1 MIETK
6 IKKDGKCRERWW
18 EMPETA
24 WLGCWIG
31 ERLNGR
37 DSKSESKRS
46 LGNAL
51 IYWRTRGEIGLERVV
66 FGEMSLDKCVSVK
79 T

>member
-37 DSKSESKRS
+37 DSKSESKQSCWVGGR
-46 LGNAL
+46 GA
-51 IYWRTRGEIGLERVV
+51 GEIL
-66 FGEMSLDKCVSVK
+66 
-79 T
+79 